1 MYSRISTTPKTSHC
15 TCGYTLDGYAC
26 GFLPVHPRQNPYP
39 LAWVATP
46 DGCSYRDVD
55 AERKYDGTRTGVIF
69 TAAILRTC
77 PPKSPSDSDL
87 TLGGT
92 QLYIA
97 PEAEVSSRRKSPRNH
112 NKAHMYSLRTVSFD
126 MVYAFSIGADRIA
139 VIEDLRKPEVY
150 FPRDWKAHRS
160 QQKQTKPDSPYY
172 QSVLSALFSRPASQ
186 FRSLLY
192 DLEEAPEHAQLHII
206 VEERISAIFR
216 LHGAVDME
224 PPLLAPSTNP
234 EENQSQPTSI
244 YRHGVIIPLPNNVL
258 LPFARLVARRE
269 SVFKSPSHAVALILC
284 TAEAT

>member
-1 MYSRISTTPKTSHC
+1 MLMPSGNMMEHGQVSTQHSNSKKN
-15 TCGYTLDGYAC
+15 GAC
-26 GFLPVHPRQNPYP
+26 PLHGF
-39 LAWVATP
+39 
-46 DGCSYRDVD
+46 G
-55 AERKYDGTRTGVIF
+55 
-69 TAAILRTC
+69 
-77 PPKSPSDSDL
+77 DL
-87 TLGGT
+87 TVHLGLTPVNIPHQSQGRRALRDESLFNNTNPPYGCPVAGVSGTSLSVGT

-192 DLEEAPEHAQLHII
+192 DLEEAPEHAQLHNI

-216 LHGAVDME
+216 LHGAVNME

-244 YRHGVIIPLPNNVL
+244 YRHGIIIPLPNNVL

-269 SVFKSPSHAVALILC
+269 SGVRNSNQEKG
-284 TAEAT
+284 